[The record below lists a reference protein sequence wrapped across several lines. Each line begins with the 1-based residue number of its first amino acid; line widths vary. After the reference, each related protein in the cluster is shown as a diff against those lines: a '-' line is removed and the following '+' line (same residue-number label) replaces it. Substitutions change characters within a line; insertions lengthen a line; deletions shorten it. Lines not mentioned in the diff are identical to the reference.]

1 MAKSGHKANRKTH
14 MTTKQA
20 TRWPRL
26 LFGGALLAAAALAQA
41 QYVWLDDKGL
51 RQYSDRPPPPAVPAK
66 RILKAP
72 GAALQEAAGG
82 EAAAAASTPAAGAQ
96 APKAEPTTAERNAD
110 FRKRKA
116 DEAEKE
122 QKAAEAAKRQADI
135 DSNCAGLRQSKQTL
149 ESGRR
154 IGTTDKAG
162 QPGYMGDEERAQQS
176 KKVQR
181 ALADCK

>member
-1 MAKSGHKANRKTH
+1 MN
-14 MTTKQA
+14 TKQA
-20 TRWPRL
+20 PRWPRL
-26 LFGGALLAAAALAQA
+26 LLGGALLAAAALAQA

-51 RQYSDRPPPPAVPAK
+51 RQYSDRPPPPSVPAK

-72 GAALQEAAGG
+72 GAALQDVAGA
-82 EAAAAASTPAAGAQ
+82 EAAAAASAGAAAAP
-96 APKAEPTTAERNAD
+96 APKAPPTTAERNAD

-116 DEAEKE
+116 AEADKE
-122 QKAAEAAKRQADI
+122 QKSAEAAKRQADI
-135 DSNCAGLRQSKQTL
+135 DGNCASLRQNKQML

-162 QPGYMGDEERAQQS
+162 EPGYMGDEERAQQS
-176 KKVQR
+176 KKVKV